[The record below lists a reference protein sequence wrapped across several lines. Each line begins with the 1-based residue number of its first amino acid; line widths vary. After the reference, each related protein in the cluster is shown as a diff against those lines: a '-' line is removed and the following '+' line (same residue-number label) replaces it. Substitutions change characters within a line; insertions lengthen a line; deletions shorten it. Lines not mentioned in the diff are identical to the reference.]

1 MLESLKEEGLWSVG
15 GNSNGTSFAF
25 FPLFVFFPLDFC
37 DVRANDAR
45 HPSASSFFSHVRA
58 AARLSAS
65 RDHRQDSAAL
75 GGADLVLAEFGL
87 HG

>member
-1 MLESLKEEGLWSVG
+1 MG
-15 GNSNGTSFAF
+15 GNSNGTSFACF
-25 FPLFVFFPLDFC
+25 PFQVPPLFYKSFPLDFC
-37 DVRANDAR
+37 DVRANDSR

-75 GGADLVLAEFGL
+75 GGADLVLGEFGL